1 MARIMQPVMQRYPET
16 PPPGEPPGAPEVTP
30 ASDVELPSHSRLP
43 RLDLGVDWG
52 SPWHDFRSSVHDFFR
67 GPRAPE
73 NSELPAD
80 SDLRVEWIEGEIP
93 GRAFTAS
100 ALWHAAA
107 IGLLFLPIRRF
118 LASDPPNL
126 APVRIELTW
135 TNPTEDL
142 PPISL
147 PGHEP
152 KPSPKGDPAKPL
164 PQKGADA
171 FHPRQTIL
179 SQPAVVTHP
188 RQTLIQP
195 DAPPTPPKIEV
206 PLPNIVEWAA
216 PKMPAKP
223 QLRIGSTAA
232 APQVQ
237 HHAVNDLAAPEL
249 VNQEKTPGPLDI
261 AASPSINQQP
271 RMPVEPMSRA
281 LAARRAAQEET
292 GAAPEIGA
300 SASSGDDSL
309 HRVVALSATPAPP
322 APEVSVPQGNLAAR
336 IAISPEGKQPGAPGG
351 AENGSAGNG
360 GSGGGSS
367 SSGGRGANASSGSG
381 SSPAAVSISG
391 GNSPAGNGGLA
402 PAGRA
407 TTKLNLKPMPAL
419 DAPLAAHHGPAVIG
433 AIDPKLPP
441 EVILSGKE
449 IYTLHIDM
457 PNLTSVTGNWVINFA
472 QLDEGN
478 PPYRKP
484 TGTLSGPS
492 LVSKVDPKYPP
503 TLIKQHVDGEVVLY
517 AIIRKDGSVDSIQLV
532 HGIDPVLDKFSMEA
546 LARWTFRPAS
556 REGQPVDLEAVVHI
570 PFQFRRPE

>member
-1 MARIMQPVMQRYPET
+1 MARLMQPVMQRYPET
-16 PPPGEPPGAPEVTP
+16 PPRGEPPVAPEVTP
-30 ASDVELPSHSRLP
+30 APDVELPSHSRLP

-52 SPWHDFRSSVHDFFR
+52 SPWHDFRSSVHDFLR

-73 NSELPAD
+73 NPVLPAD
-80 SDLRVEWIEGEIP
+80 SDLRVEWIEGKIP

-100 ALWHAAA
+100 ALWHVA
-107 IGLLFLPIRRF
+107 IVGVLLLPIWHF

-164 PQKGADA
+164 PRKGADA

-195 DAPPTPPKIEV
+195 DAPSTPPKIEV

-216 PKMPAKP
+216 PKMPERPRLSAA
-223 QLRIGSTAA
+223 STNA
-232 APQVQ
+232 APQMQ
-237 HHAVNDLAAPEL
+237 HRAVNDLAAPEI
-249 VNQEKTPGPLDI
+249 VNQEKTPRRLEI
-261 AASPSINQQP
+261 ATSPTMNPQP
-271 RMPVEPMSRA
+271 RMPVEAMSKA
-281 LAARRAAQEET
+281 VAARRATQEET
-292 GAAPEIGA
+292 GAAPEIGVA
-300 SASSGDDSL
+300 GSGDDSL
-309 HRVVALSATPAPP
+309 HRV
-322 APEVSVPQGNLAAR
+322 

-351 AENGSAGNG
+351 AENGAAGNG
-360 GSGGGSS
+360 GSGGSSS
-367 SSGGRGANASSGSG
+367 SSGGRGTNANSGSG
-381 SSPAAVSISG
+381 SSAAAVSISG
-391 GNSPAGNGGLA
+391 GNSHAGNGGLA

-419 DAPLAAHHGPAVIG
+419 DAPPTAHHGPAVIG

-449 IYTLHIDM
+449 IHTLHIDM

-472 QLDEGN
+472 ELDEGN

-546 LARWTFRPAS
+546 LARWTFRPAT
-556 REGQPVDLEAVVHI
+556 REGQPVELEAVVHI